1 MTWHCYYDK
10 EWTDALREAFMR
22 AVPGDRLVS
31 LDYYCE
37 NTEVWRMTDRYYGK
51 PYIWCYLGNF
61 GGNTMLKGNLR
72 ETGRR
77 IERAFAAGGDN
88 LCGEISS

>member
-1 MTWHCYYDK
+1 
-10 EWTDALREAFMR
+10 MR
-22 AVPGDRLVS
+22 CARSSSCAVPGDRLVS

-77 IERAFAAGGDN
+77 IERPSPKAAATFADWVPRSK
-88 LCGEISS
+88 LSMSIR